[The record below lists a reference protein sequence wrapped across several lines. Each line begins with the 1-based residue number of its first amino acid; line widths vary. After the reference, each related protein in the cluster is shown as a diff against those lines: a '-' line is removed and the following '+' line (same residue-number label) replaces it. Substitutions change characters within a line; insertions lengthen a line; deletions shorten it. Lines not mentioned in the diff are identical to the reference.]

1 MTMERQLD
9 SIEIRRFRGLSE
21 LTLKDL
27 GQFNIILGAN
37 DVGKTS
43 VLEAAFLLCG
53 FANLRLPVH
62 VQTFRKLPIKQFDD
76 FRTLFHRLDPD
87 RPIHLVGHSSGAVVR
102 RDLKISARYEEL
114 DFTVR
119 QQSPFSSE
127 AEPIKRNRRA
137 SDAVGRSTTILP
149 YDQRELRYNVTVD
162 TSNGESDSF
171 SATLREKEERFRVD
185 NSSNPRDQ
193 ETISARF
200 IGPNFGC
207 DPDVVGD
214 LIVRKKARR
223 IVRLLK
229 IFNPQVRDIAISG
242 DTVYLDIGLDQMVP
256 LNAFGTGMLRSTGI
270 LSFCMLGEQ
279 KVVLIDELE
288 NGLHHAAIRS
298 LLRTVLVLSRDQ
310 GVQVF
315 ATSHSLNILESLVD
329 LLSEN
334 EFSDHRDSTCCFT
347 LQRDHA
353 GKVRSYRYGYD
364 QFEHCVRHGIEIR

>member
-1 MTMERQLD
+1 MERQLD
-9 SIEIRRFRGLSE
+9 SIEIRGFRGLSE
-21 LTLKDL
+21 LTLKNL
-27 GQFNIILGAN
+27 GQFNVLLGAN

-76 FRTLFHRLDPD
+76 FRTLFYRLDPD

-102 RDLKISARYEEL
+102 RDLKISARYDEL

-119 QQSPFSSE
+119 QQALFSSE
-127 AEPIKRNRRA
+127 GDPIKRNSRA
-137 SDAVGRSTTILP
+137 SDAVRRSTTILP
-149 YDQRELRYNVTVD
+149 YDQRELCYNVTVD

-171 SATLREKEERFRVD
+171 SATLRVKEERFRVD
-185 NSSNPRDQ
+185 NNSSNPRDQ

-200 IGPNFGC
+200 IGPNFGY

-214 LIVRKKARR
+214 LIVRKKAMR
-223 IVRLLK
+223 IIRFLK
-229 IFNPQVRDIAISG
+229 IINPQIRDIAISG

-288 NGLHHAAIRS
+288 NGLHHAAIRP
-298 LLRTVLVLSRDQ
+298 LLRTVVALSRDQ
-310 GVQVF
+310 DVQVF
-315 ATSHSLNILESLVD
+315 ATSHSLNIIESLID

-334 EFSDHRDSTCCFT
+334 EFSDYRDSTCCFT

-353 GKVRSYRYGYD
+353 GTVRSYRYGYD